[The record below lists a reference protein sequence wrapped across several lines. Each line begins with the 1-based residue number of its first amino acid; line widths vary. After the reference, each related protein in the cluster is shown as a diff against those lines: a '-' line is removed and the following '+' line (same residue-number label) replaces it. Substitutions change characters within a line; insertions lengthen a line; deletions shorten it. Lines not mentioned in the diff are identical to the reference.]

1 MYQLRYSKQALKQ
14 LHKLD
19 MPTRIILIKWIE
31 HNLLNCGNPYTIPQY
46 KELKGNLS
54 NYIRYRVG
62 NYRII
67 CTVFEQILTIEIVSV
82 GHRKEVYRQK

>member
-1 MYQLRYSKQALKQ
+1 MYKLQYSKQALKQ

-19 MPTRIILIKWIE
+19 KPIRLILIKWIE
-31 HNLLNCGNPYTIPQY
+31 NNLLYCDNPYAIPQY

-54 NYIRYRVG
+54 SYIRYRVG

-67 CTVFEQILTIEIVSV
+67 CTVYEQILTIEIVSV
-82 GHRKEVYRQK
+82 GHRKEVYRRK